1 MMGQNVFTAEAL
13 RSQRDC
19 FFAHRETTMSK
30 DPGPKDPALSCPQRG
45 LLESFLDA
53 GVCWSNGVME

>member
-1 MMGQNVFTAEAL
+1 MKITLCYASDIKTFL
-13 RSQRDC
+13 
-19 FFAHRETTMSK
+19 SK